1 MAGVRPLHPKTF
13 TKETTLSNT
22 PGNTTGDVTASRAIL
37 IDREMGPERASLVSA
52 ADVAAV
58 EAVPLAQRLE
68 AASTYEA
75 IQIGARHNPD
85 APAIQFLPTC
95 SLDEAPLVVSHAQFL
110 ARVTQAAN
118 LFGALGVGPSDVV
131 SLLLPLLPQSFYAL
145 YGAEAAGI
153 ANPVNPLLE
162 PHQLAEILNAAQ
174 TKVVVVLGPTA
185 GSDIWDKVQRIRH
198 QVPSLKTILVVG
210 GEPLGAEGMDAKPVP
225 GQQVLAFDAEL
236 AKQPGDRL
244 VSGRQIQRQDIAAYF
259 HTGGTTGTPKL
270 VRHTHENQVYQA
282 WVCNVMLNSG
292 PGKPMLFGL
301 PLYHVGGALTQG
313 LSGLAAG
320 GSLVV
325 LSASGWRNATAVKN
339 VWKLIERF
347 QCPVFGG
354 VPTVLAAAAA
364 IPWDGVDLSCLKAF
378 SGGGSAIPVAVG
390 EKFQRHFGLP
400 VLEVYGMTETA
411 SVHTISYLDR
421 PLRLGTV
428 GHAVPYSRVRV
439 VRIDANGKLAGDC
452 AVNEIG
458 VVAMAGPGV
467 FGGYLNEIHNQN
479 AFVEPGWVNSGDL
492 GRLDEDGYLWI
503 TGRAKDLIIRG
514 GHNID
519 PMPIEEA
526 FYQHPAV
533 ALAAVIGQPDAYA
546 GELPVAYVQLKPG
559 ASATA
564 AELHDWVRA
573 RTPERAA
580 IPVQVRLID
589 AIPLTGVGKVFKPQL
604 RWDAAQAVFANLLAP
619 LAAEGAAIQVKVAAD
634 GTHGTLASIS
644 LAATGWDSSARAGL
658 ETEVRALMAPFTIRY
673 QITWAP

>member
-1 MAGVRPLHPKTF
+1 MNAAPKNTA
-13 TKETTLSNT
+13 TVET
-22 PGNTTGDVTASRAIL
+22 RAIL
-37 IDREMGPERASLVSA
+37 MDRRMGAARPSLATA
-52 ADVAAV
+52 ADVAAI
-58 EAVPLAQRLE
+58 EAVPLHERLE

-75 IQIGARHNPD
+75 IQIGARRDPA

-95 SLDEAPLVVSHAQFL
+95 DPAEDAVVITHAQFL

-118 LFGALGVGPSDVV
+118 LFTSLGVGPTDVV
-131 SLLLPLLPQSFYAL
+131 TLLLPLVPQNFYAL
-145 YGAEAAGI
+145 FGAEAAGI

-162 PHQLAEILNAAQ
+162 PHQLAEILNAAG
-174 TKVVVVLGPTA
+174 TKVAVVHGANA
-185 GSDIWDKVQRIRH
+185 GSDIWDKVQKIRS
-198 QVPSLKTILVVG
+198 QVPTLKAILLVG
-210 GEPLGAEGMDAKPVP
+210 GDAVQADDQS
-225 GQQVLAFDAEL
+225 GQKLLSFDAEI
-236 AKQPGDRL
+236 AKFPADRL
-244 VSGRQIQRQDIAAYF
+244 TSGRQIGRHDTAAYF

-282 WVCNVMLNSG
+282 WVCNVMLNAG
-292 PGKPMLFGL
+292 PGRPMLFGL

-325 LSASGWRNATAVKN
+325 LSAAGWRNAAAVKN
-339 VWKLIERF
+339 VWKLLERF
-347 QCPVFGG
+347 KCPVFGG

-364 IPWDGVDLSCLKAF
+364 IPWDGVDLSSLRAF

-390 EKFQRHFGLP
+390 EKFASHFGLP

-421 PLRLGTV
+421 PVRLGTV
-428 GHAVPYSRVRV
+428 GHAVPYSHVRV
-439 VRIDANGKLAGDC
+439 VRVSADGQFTGDC
-452 AVNEIG
+452 AANEIG

-467 FGGYLNEIHNQN
+467 FSGYLNDVHNQN

-492 GRLDEDGYLWI
+492 GRLDDAGYLWI

-519 PMPIEEA
+519 PMPIEEI

-533 ALAAVIGQPDAYA
+533 ALAAVVGQPDAYA

-559 ASATA
+559 ATA
-564 AELHDWVRA
+564 SPEDLHAWVRA
-573 RTPERAA
+573 RAPERAA
-580 IPVQVRLID
+580 VPVVVHVID

-604 RWDAAQAVFANLLAP
+604 RWRAAQDVFTQLLAP
-619 LAAEGAAIQVKVAAD
+619 LATDGVAITVTVGAD
-634 GTHGTLASIS
+634 GTHGTLARVAVK
-644 LAATGWDSSARAGL
+644 AAGIGQDARARL
-658 ETEVRALMAPFTIRY
+658 EAQVTERLNPFTIRH
-673 QITWAP
+673 QMDWAG